1 MCNAMEIDRIDHLV
15 LTVRDVQ
22 ATCEFYST
30 VLGMEVVTFADD
42 RKALRFGRQKLNLHQ
57 ASQEFEPKALH
68 PTPGSADICLI
79 TQMPISQVIEHL
91 QTCGVLIETGIGQ
104 RTGALGIIDS
114 VYCRDPDGNLLEISC
129 YR

>member
-1 MCNAMEIDRIDHLV
+1 MEIDRIDHLV

-57 ASQEFEPKALH
+57 VSQEFEPKALH
-68 PTPGSADICLI
+68 PTPGSVDICLI
-79 TQMPISQVIEHL
+79 TQVPISQVIEHL
-91 QTCGVLIETGIGQ
+91 QTCGVLIETGIVQ
-104 RTGALGIIDS
+104 RTGALGIMDS